1 MIFLLI
7 KIGDIN
13 ISLAT
18 FAHFF
23 PIFILSLATLFL
35 TYTILVFEIY
45 IVAPNVHN

>member
-13 ISLAT
+13 ISLRT

-23 PIFILSLATLFL
+23 PIFILSLGTLFL
-35 TYTILVFEIY
+35 TYIILTFEIY
-45 IVAPNVHN
+45 IFAPYVHN